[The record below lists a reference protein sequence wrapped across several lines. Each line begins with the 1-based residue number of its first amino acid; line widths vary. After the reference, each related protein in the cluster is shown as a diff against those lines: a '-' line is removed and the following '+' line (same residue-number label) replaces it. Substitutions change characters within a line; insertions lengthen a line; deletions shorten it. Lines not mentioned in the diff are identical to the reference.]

1 MIAVQKIGKSFM
13 GAFRYNEKKTLHP
26 DKDKRAVLLDSN
38 FTTIDHWGIQREVE
52 MVRSLRPSLNRYVY
66 HTSLNF
72 HKDDRLDDK
81 TLLAI
86 AHDYLL
92 ANGFDDN
99 QYMIFRHHDADHPH
113 LHLLVNRI
121 RYDGSVVS
129 DSNNYRQSEAILRK
143 LEERYNLVTVASAH
157 QVTNERRSGESSE
170 LNSKAINDQRNN
182 RTSYPDNYISAESG
196 SNRAKRPYNVGTI
209 YLGNDIA
216 VERSNPTAKRAPTKD
231 ELEMMSRTG
240 HVSEKLLL
248 QEKLTMLVPLH
259 NVTIQQFIVACKK
272 EGIDL
277 LFNQAST
284 GRVSGIT
291 YFHNGFKIRGQA
303 LGNRFK
309 WGEIIRHI
317 DYEQGRDSA
326 AIRAANDSTRAK
338 YDWQQ
343 SSSTE
348 QSTAGRGGQIV
359 TGVPDGGSRAIG
371 KSEHQPAA
379 IEADHTA
386 AGGYASNSETEQDLS
401 KSANLLH
408 RDERYTEY
416 DRLDTPLNIQIADDV
431 DDEAING
438 IERRRQ
444 EKPRKNRR

>member
-13 GAFRYNEKKTLHP
+13 GAFRYNGKKTLHP
-26 DKDKRAVLLDSN
+26 DKNKRAVVLDSN
-38 FTTIDHWGIQREVE
+38 FTAIDHWGIQREVD

-72 HKDDRLDDK
+72 HKDDRLDNK

-86 AHDYLL
+86 AHDYLI

-99 QYMIFRHHDADHPH
+99 QYMIYRHHDADHPH

-129 DSNNYRQSEAILRK
+129 DSNNYRQSEVILRK
-143 LEERYNLVTVASAH
+143 LEERYNLATVASAH
-157 QVTNERRSGESSE
+157 QVTKERRSGKSSE
-170 LNSKAINDQRNN
+170 LKSYAINDQRNN

-196 SNRAKRPYNVGTI
+196 SNRAKKPYNANTT
-209 YLGNDIA
+209 YQDTDIA
-216 VERSNPTAKRAPTKD
+216 WDRNNTTAKRAPTKD

-259 NVTIQQFIVACKK
+259 NVTIEQFIAACKK

-277 LFNQAST
+277 LFNQALT

-309 WGEIIRHI
+309 WGEIIKHI

-326 AIRAANDSTRAK
+326 AISAANDNTRAK
-338 YDWQQ
+338 YDQYK
-343 SSSTE
+343 SGE
-348 QSTAGRGGQIV
+348 GKGAARRDRYRIE
-359 TGVPDGGSRAIG
+359 GVPANDKGTHGEDSDQSAVTSRA
-371 KSEHQPAA
+371 
-379 IEADHTA
+379 HTA
-386 AGGYASNSETEQDLS
+386 AGSYASNSETKQGLS
-401 KSANLLH
+401 NSTDLLH
-408 RDERYTEY
+408 RDERYPEY

-438 IERRRQ
+438 MKRRRRDM
-444 EKPRKNRR
+444 PRRNRR